1 MTVSSGAI
9 PAVQL
14 RRPAGDQA
22 LPTRAG
28 WAIMCQ
34 PEWLRIQCS
43 HPYELEPRW
52 GEVDLRVA
60 PSRGSEARLLDS
72 GSGGTM
78 MGPDD
83 DDQGVL
89 LGLTKA
95 KLAGPSRPQQ
105 ISSKGLQPVR

>member
-1 MTVSSGAI
+1 MRFSDLGRLSTCRTCRLNCRNS
-9 PAVQL
+9 
-14 RRPAGDQA
+14 
-22 LPTRAG
+22 RATT
-28 WAIMCQ
+28 
-34 PEWLRIQCS
+34 
-43 HPYELEPRW
+43 YELEPRW

-95 KLAGPSRPQQ
+95 KLAGQSRPQQ
-105 ISSKGLQPVR
+105 ISPKGLQPVR